1 MPSETDRSRVQPRR
15 STRLKFAV
23 LYLALVQLGGAVI
36 GYALMRNTLSPDE
49 RSSTDFWFI
58 LIFAFVSWVL
68 YGVWM
73 HRNWA
78 RYALLA
84 LLLINFV
91 TGLGEVVQFS
101 LDGLVFLTLAAAD
114 GIAFNELQKAS
125 GLKLPWFLSWLT

>member
-1 MPSETDRSRVQPRR
+1 
-15 STRLKFAV
+15 
-23 LYLALVQLGGAVI
+23 
-36 GYALMRNTLSPDE
+36 MRNTLSPDE

>member
-1 MPSETDRSRVQPRR
+1 MPPETEQGRVTR

-23 LYLALVQLGGAVI
+23 GYLALVQLGGAVI
-36 GYALMRNTLSPDE
+36 AYALMRDTLSPDE
-49 RSSTDFWFI
+49 RPSTDFWFI

-91 TGLGEVVQFS
+91 MGLGEVVQFS

>member
-1 MPSETDRSRVQPRR
+1 MVRGSALPAFGSAHARRGLCGGELHALRLWDPGGQQAGFLSRMPSETDRGRVQPRR

-68 YGVWM
+68 YGVSM

-78 RYALLA
+78 RYALL
-84 LLLINFV
+84 
-91 TGLGEVVQFS
+91 
-101 LDGLVFLTLAAAD
+101 
-114 GIAFNELQKAS
+114 
-125 GLKLPWFLSWLT
+125 

>member
-1 MPSETDRSRVQPRR
+1 MPSETDRGRVQPRR

>member
-91 TGLGEVVQFS
+91 MGLGEVVQFS
-101 LDGLVFLTLAAAD
+101 LDGLLFLTLAAAD